1 MAEIGRSV
9 RKRRDK
15 LVPGLLIRGADGRLY
30 LIRKDKLGAF
40 KLPKKK
46 AKELAQILGDVKK
59 LAIPKLPLDVVKQIH
74 VCMECIVLEYPEIKM

>member
-1 MAEIGRSV
+1 MPKIRRSV

-46 AKELAQILGDVKK
+46 AKELAQILGGVKA
-59 LAIPKLPLDVVKQIH
+59 LAIPKLPRDVVKEIH
-74 VCMECIVLEYPEIKM
+74 VCMECVQLQYPEIKL